1 MAPVLNVTTSFALR
15 RAAPWVLAAVA
26 TVGCRREEPTYVRVP
41 SATPP
46 SVQPMKAEVVQGPGA
61 PVAAEPGLPPNHPP
75 TGEGMAGPGGM
86 PGAGMQGGMAG
97 AVPPPPPVA
106 EGAGLGW
113 KLPAG
118 WTESRTGGMRYAT
131 LKPAEGAVEVSVVVL
146 GGSAGGELAN
156 LNRWRGQLGLPPVDE
171 AGMAAARKAVKSG
184 VGEVSVYD
192 LVGQGQPASRM
203 VVGLLSRN
211 GSTWFLKLT
220 GESSAVEAVRG
231 PFTQLLESLEAK

>member
-26 TVGCRREEPTYVRVP
+26 TVGCKREEPTYVRVP

-61 PVAAEPGLPPNHPP
+61 PVAAEPGLPPNQPP
-75 TGEGMAGPGGM
+75 TG
-86 PGAGMQGGMAG
+86 GGMAG

-220 GESSAVEAVRG
+220 GESSAAEAVRG